1 MSFIVIFVVSSSCIP
16 VHVSRT
22 CSCDSKVSVH
32 LRHLVSLY
40 FPPEVVLHVQH
51 SCSRFEDGGCFHSLQ
66 FFHVQFFWSFPC
78 LPVCIF
84 SQKLYLRFSSACFL
98 HVMSEVSF
106 QLLWVDIIVFG
117 IVQGFV
123 NMFPHCGCG
132 FFPSSCRVCFHYFGC
147 YILWVFM

>member
-1 MSFIVIFVVSSSCIP
+1 MNTDMNTKLLALSHPNCVIRVETSYMYHQP
-16 VHVSRT
+16 T
-22 CSCDSKVSVH
+22 K
-32 LRHLVSLY
+32 
-40 FPPEVVLHVQH
+40 VVLKVQL

-66 FFHVQFFWSFPC
+66 LFHVFWSFPC

-98 HVMSEVSF
+98 YVIWLCRKYRFSCCGLIYSFLVLCRVS
-106 QLLWVDIIVFG
+106 LVCSLI
-117 IVQGFV
+117 
-123 NMFPHCGCG
+123 PHSGCG